1 MRWPQLSDIGVVDNG
16 GVVVK
21 YKGITEA
28 IGVDEQADE
37 DEQPRLEGNDAV
49 CCHYGHGGQS
59 SGRLAF
65 ILLCDGE

>member
-1 MRWPQLSDIGVVDNG
+1 MRWPQLPDIGVVDNG

-37 DEQPRLEGNDAV
+37 DAQPRMEGNDAV
-49 CCHYGHGGQS
+49 CCQLWTW
-59 SGRLAF
+59 RA
-65 ILLCDGE
+65 ILRQVGFYPAL

>member
-1 MRWPQLSDIGVVDNG
+1 MRWPQLPDIGGVENG

-28 IGVDEQADE
+28 IGADEQADE
-37 DEQPRLEGNDAV
+37 DEQPRMEGNDAV
-49 CCHYGHGGQS
+49 CCHFGHGGQS
-59 SGRLAF
+59 SDRLAF